1 MGLSKQ
7 RNSYLFSTTF
17 LCFLSPTA
25 FFASQHNLFR
35 TMWPDSMKGQ
45 LRNVYWLLNTDT
57 KILIFYFQCHVSP
70 AKKPKVASKT
80 ESSAQQ
86 WNNNHLITGPKGNS
100 EFCFPETLSVARGE
114 TMGTLTSRGS
124 KTHFPAELAIK
135 CFVIPPNSKIEN
147 KTEKIVCLTSAGRQI
162 CCSLPD
168 LVWVESSSC

>member
-1 MGLSKQ
+1 
-7 RNSYLFSTTF
+7 
-17 LCFLSPTA
+17 
-25 FFASQHNLFR
+25 
-35 TMWPDSMKGQ
+35 MWPDIMKGQ
-45 LRNVYWLLNTDT
+45 LRKVYWLLNTDT

-86 WNNNHLITGPKGNS
+86 WNNNHLITGPNGNS

-114 TMGTLTSRGS
+114 AMGTLRSRGS

-147 KTEKIVCLTSAGRQI
+147 KTEKNRLLDIGWQTNLLQFTWSGVSRKFKL
-162 CCSLPD
+162 LNP
-168 LVWVESSSC
+168 